1 MVMASDIDQPVNLG
15 SERMISINDLALLI
29 ASIAGKQVFVHN
41 IDGPV
46 GVMGR
51 TSHNA
56 LIEKL
61 LGWRPDEN
69 LEYGLE
75 HTYKWIK
82 GQVND
87 LQ

>member
-1 MVMASDIDQPVNLG
+1 MIMASGIDQPVNLG

-29 ASIAGKQVFVHN
+29 AGIAKKQLTIRN
-41 IDGPV
+41 IEGPV

-51 TSHNA
+51 TSHNK
-56 LIEKL
+56 LIEEL

-75 HTYKWIK
+75 HTYK
-82 GQVND
+82 
-87 LQ
+87 